1 MLKFQPIL
9 MCPVWG
15 GEQIAPYKGL
25 EAFDRPIGECWELS
39 GLAGYES
46 IVSEGADCGLTLR
59 ELVAR
64 EGEKLVGK
72 ANYRRFGEEFPLL
85 VKFID
90 ARQDLSIQVHPN
102 DQLARERHAC
112 SGKSELWYVVR
123 AEEDAR
129 LRIGFNRSVTPAEY
143 EQAVEEHRIVE
154 LMSEYRIQEGDLFYL
169 PAGRIHTIGAGTMVV
184 EIQQPSNITYRIYD
198 YGRPGTD
205 GKPRELH
212 TELAREAIDYSYLP
226 DYQTHYTPKM
236 DEAVQLARNE
246 HFTVTLF
253 DLSRQQILDLEWLDS
268 FVSVVCTEGEG
279 TLIDDKGRTMTI
291 HQGETVLVP
300 AEAKCLH
307 LIPQGEQL
315 KLLTAWIDC

>member
-1 MLKFQPIL
+1 MR
-9 MCPVWG
+9 PVWG

-25 EAFDRPIGECWELS
+25 ATTEQQIGECWELS

-46 IVSEGADCGLTLR
+46 IVSEGPDCGLTLR

-102 DQLARERHAC
+102 DRLARERHAC

-123 AEEDAR
+123 ADEEAR
-129 LRIGFNRSVTPAEY
+129 LRIGFNRPVSPAEY

-154 LMSEYRIQEGDLFYL
+154 LMSEYRIAPGDLFYL

-198 YGRPGTD
+198 YGRPGVD

-212 TELAREAIDYSYLP
+212 TELAREAIDYSYSD
-226 DYQTHYTPKM
+226 DYRTHYTPRK

-253 DLSRQQILDLEWLDS
+253 DLTRPQILDLEWLDS
-268 FVSVVCTEGEG
+268 FVALVCTVGEG
-279 TLIDDKGRTMTI
+279 TLIDDKGRKMSI
-291 HQGETVLVP
+291 RQGETVLVP
-300 AEAKCLH
+300 AEAKCLQ
-307 LIPQGEQL
+307 LIPTEQQL
-315 KLLTAWIDC
+315 TLLASWIDL